1 MHRTP
6 AQEKLEVQ
14 RGKAIPE
21 LLRESLA
28 NHTGQKQLVTL
39 AALDLGI
46 TGGTFYQW
54 CREHQIDLDPYRS
67 ADTAPTA
74 ETTAAAP

>member
-6 AQEKLEVQ
+6 TQEKLEVQ
-14 RGKAIPE
+14 RGKTIPE

-54 CREHQIDLDPYRS
+54 CREFQVNLDPYRF
-67 ADTAPTA
+67 AETA
-74 ETTAAAP
+74 ETAAAAP